1 MSVKSRGSRTLER
14 SRVCRLVSYNA
25 TLAYWMVSDDVN
37 AKICETILE
46 AVKFVVAQDSRG
58 RITIQ
63 YSPNRRRYHHKLRGR
78 AACFSR
84 PWKGRRHRRPLYLCR
99 NFQEEP
105 LSRSWNCRCPQT
117 RHPSQQSVTRPHLP
131 VYGGQSRSCL
141 PTRFSD
147 EYGEQYGGRSQ
158 RELLIN
164 WSGSSIGNRWTT
176 VQRCCCRKCRHSI
189 TSEHYAVP

>member
-14 SRVCRLVSYNA
+14 SR
-25 TLAYWMVSDDVN
+25 VSDDVN

-46 AVKFVVAQDSRG
+46 AVKFVVAQD
-58 RITIQ
+58 
-63 YSPNRRRYHHKLRGR
+63 
-78 AACFSR
+78 
-84 PWKGRRHRRPLYLCR
+84 
-99 NFQEEP
+99 
-105 LSRSWNCRCPQT
+105 SRSWNCRCPQT